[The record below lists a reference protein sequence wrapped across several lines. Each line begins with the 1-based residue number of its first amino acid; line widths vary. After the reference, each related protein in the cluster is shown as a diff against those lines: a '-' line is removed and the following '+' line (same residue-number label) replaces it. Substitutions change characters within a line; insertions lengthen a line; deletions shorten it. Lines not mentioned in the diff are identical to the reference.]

1 MPKVPRAPS
10 LTRLASLDPEVV
22 TIDGGTVVW
31 RIYFRGGR
39 HPNRWQDFR
48 HVGPLDARFDH
59 HEGDEPAP
67 QRFAILY
74 AAVDPVTCL
83 AEVFQRHRVI
93 NRWAD
98 EPWLVAFDLSRAVPL
113 LDLSGAFPTR
123 AGASMGLM
131 TRPRSV
137 ARNWARAFHAAYP
150 DLVGIYYPSSMHA
163 NRGAIALSERAEA
176 MDVLPDRPSFHRF
189 LGDPAILS
197 LLKNAARTLG
207 FALN

>member
-1 MPKVPRAPS
+1 MAKVPRAPS
-10 LTRLASLDPEVV
+10 LRRLASLAAEVA
-22 TIDGGTVVW
+22 TIDAGEVVW
-31 RIYFRGGR
+31 RVYFRGGR
-39 HPNRWQDFR
+39 HPARWQDFR

-59 HEGDEPAP
+59 LEGDEPAL
-67 QRFAILY
+67 QRFAVLY

-83 AEVFQRHRVI
+83 AEVFQRRRVI

-98 EPWLVAFDLSRAVPL
+98 EPWLVAFELSRAVPL
-113 LDLSGAFPTR
+113 LDLSGTFPTR

-131 TRPRSV
+131 TGPRSV
-137 ARNWARAFHAAYP
+137 SRNWARAFHAAYP

-163 NRGAIALSERAEA
+163 NRGAIALSERAEE
-176 MDVLPDRPSFHRF
+176 MGVLPDRPSFHRA